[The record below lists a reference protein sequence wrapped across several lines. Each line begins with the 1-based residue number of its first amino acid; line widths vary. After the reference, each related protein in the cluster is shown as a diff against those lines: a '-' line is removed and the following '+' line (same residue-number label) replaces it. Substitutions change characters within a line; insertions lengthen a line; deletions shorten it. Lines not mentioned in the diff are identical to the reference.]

1 MKFTPKKLRN
11 LIIKNDKVT
20 KKLTFTL
27 KMQCNEI
34 QSIVGKPVKYIG
46 KRFNLGLNYQSKH
59 QTTERKSYQI
69 CVVNLIKESWSD
81 GCDLSSLDNNSG
93 QY

>member
-11 LIIKNDKVT
+11 LIIKNDKLT
-20 KKLTFTL
+20 KKLTFAL
-27 KMQCNEI
+27 KKQCNEI
-34 QSIVGKPVKYIG
+34 QSIVDKPVKYIG

-69 CVVNLIKESWSD
+69 CVVNLTKESWSD
-81 GCDLSSLDNNSG
+81 GYQFMGVTCRA
-93 QY
+93 